1 MSTESFETDSVSAN
15 LNGKTMFTD
24 LNLDCL
30 YLIFDRMDLVE
41 LVNMASITSQYAS
54 IAASVFRQKY
64 LDHQLAIRC
73 NKTEMLYQ
81 KIPYGISDVSINIYD
96 LELYQNILKYFG
108 ENLRKINISS
118 EHVLGNDLTIANQ
131 LTNKYCSESIRKLN
145 FLWLI
150 ILFA

>member
-41 LVNMASITSQYAS
+41 LVNMVSITSQYAS

-108 ENLRKINISS
+108 ENLRKINISNG
-118 EHVLGNDLTIANQ
+118 HVLGNDLTIANQ
-131 LTNKYCSESIRKLN
+131 LTNKYCSESIRELN